1 MADAQTRG
9 LERSNTSVS
18 PLLDVLGVSL
28 RLGNQRVLDDL
39 SFSIGEGSR
48 VALLGPNGAGKSSL
62 LRLISGE
69 LAPLTGSI
77 SIAGSAAGTAP
88 AQARMGFIPQRISMF
103 PSLTARENLYYFAQ
117 LSGLSAKDARHRAGE
132 ALTWIDLAD
141 RSGDRVGA
149 LSGGMQRRL
158 SIACGAVHQP
168 ALLIADEP
176 MVGIDAQQR
185 KPVEHLFSDL
195 LEQGTTVLEST
206 HDLRRVL
213 QTFDEIVV
221 LNRGKLIASGSA
233 ASLLPVISTLPHR
246 CRITVAPSER
256 LRSFAYD
263 GFRVTETAVIGKVT
277 RPAKELS
284 HVLAAVE
291 RHGLQIQDV
300 KVEPPGIDDYLVQLR
315 RQDEGDS
322 MCDS

>member
-1 MADAQTRG
+1 MADAQTGG
-9 LERSNTSVS
+9 LERSNTPVS
-18 PLLDVLGVSL
+18 TLLDVLGVSL
-28 RLGNQRVLDDL
+28 RLGQQRVLDDL
-39 SFSIGEGSR
+39 SFSIGEGRR

-69 LAPLTGSI
+69 LAPLAGSI
-77 SIAGSAAGTAP
+77 SIAGSAAGTAS
-88 AQARMGFIPQRISMF
+88 AQARMGFIPQRISLF
-103 PSLTARENLYYFAQ
+103 PSLTAHENLYYFAQ
-117 LSGLSAKDARHRAGE
+117 LAGLGAKDARNRAGE
-132 ALTWIDLAD
+132 ALTWINLAD
-141 RSGDRVGA
+141 RSKDRVGE

-158 SIACGAVHQP
+158 SIACGAVHRP

-185 KPVEHLFSDL
+185 KPVEQLLSDL

-213 QTFDEIVV
+213 QTFDEVVV
-221 LNRGKLIASGSA
+221 LSRGKLIASGSA
-233 ASLLPVISTLPHR
+233 ASMMPVISSLPHR

-263 GFRVTETAVIGKVT
+263 GFRGTETAVIGELI
-277 RPAKELS
+277 RPGKELS
-284 HVLAAVE
+284 RVLAAVE
-291 RHGLQIQDV
+291 GHGLQIQDV
-300 KVEPPGIDDYLVQLR
+300 KVEPPGIDDYLEQLS

-322 MCDS
+322 MCAS